1 MTLTSVPRGSHML
14 PPLLACLAAMTAWQ
28 AHAGRPLLTDDA
40 SVNSQGQCQLEAWVD
55 SASDARSHHLAPAC
69 GLIDGLELGFELIR
83 VSPSGEQAQ
92 ARGIGLKWA
101 PDWAT
106 WQGWRFGLKAG
117 SASEKPPGSD
127 TWHQT
132 VYGFSTIAS
141 LPLDAQ
147 WTLHL
152 NLGRERN
159 KLDQTSANNYG
170 AALAWAPHERWL
182 VFAEV
187 VGHSNTPAT
196 QAVGLRW
203 WLLPDQLGLDAT
215 TSRGNATPNGQ
226 AWGVGLGWYG
236 LKF

>member
-1 MTLTSVPRGSHML
+1 MPLLPRLGRHL
-14 PPLLACLAAMTAWQ
+14 PPLLSCLATLTAWDAQ
-28 AHAGRPLLTDDA
+28 AGRPLLTDDA
-40 SVNSQGQCQLEAWVD
+40 SVNDQGQCQIETWVD
-55 SASDARSHHLAPAC
+55 STPDARSHHFAPAC

-83 VSPSGEQAQ
+83 VAPSEEHAQ
-92 ARGIGLKWA
+92 TRAFGVKWA

-117 SASEKPPGSD
+117 TSSEKAADGLQ
-127 TWHQT
+127 WHQSI
-132 VYGFSTIAS
+132 VGFSTLAS
-141 LPLDAQ
+141 VPLDAQ

-159 KLDQTSANNYG
+159 KLDQVGTNNYG

-187 VGHSNTPAT
+187 VGHGNTPAT

-203 WLLPDQLGLDAT
+203 WLLPEQLGLDAT
-215 TSRGNATPNGQ
+215 ASRANATPNGR

-236 LKF
+236 IKF

>member
-1 MTLTSVPRGSHML
+1 MTLVPSHSRCW
-14 PPLLACLAAMTAWQ
+14 PPLLTCLVALMAGH

-40 SVNSQGQCQLEAWVD
+40 SVNEQGQCQVEAWLD
-55 SASDARSHHLAPAC
+55 QTRDARSHHLAPAC
-69 GLIDGLELGFELIR
+69 GLINGLELGFELIR
-83 VSPSGEQAQ
+83 VSPGDEHAQ

-117 SASEKPPGSD
+117 TSSEKAADGHQ
-127 TWHQT
+127 WHQAIA
-132 VYGFSTIAS
+132 GFSTLAS

-159 KLDQTSANNYG
+159 KLDQVSANNFG

-203 WLLPDQLGLDAT
+203 WLLPEQLALDAT
-215 TSRGNATPNGQ
+215 TSRANATPDSS
-226 AWGVGLGWYG
+226 AWGVGLGWYAI
-236 LKF
+236 KF